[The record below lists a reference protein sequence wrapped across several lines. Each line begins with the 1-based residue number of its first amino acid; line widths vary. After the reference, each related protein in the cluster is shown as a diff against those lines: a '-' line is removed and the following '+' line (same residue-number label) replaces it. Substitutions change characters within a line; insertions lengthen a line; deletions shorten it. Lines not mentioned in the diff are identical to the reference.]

1 MADQRTLVTMTSAG
15 PVRTPPDCGNVSS
28 TIRAPTDTI
37 TPREPSAGTRED
49 ILFSS
54 DTQKSFSFDT
64 QGVTGVKRKRNLRE
78 PSAGTPDKR
87 IHLEPH
93 IGARP
98 FFDVSVRLPYGKR
111 AIRIKALMDTGSTTF
126 CLSDRFVNR
135 YKIPRVQRDH
145 PHEVRD
151 AAGRI
156 LASGEAFTHNIFFRI
171 SRFVFKQPFEI
182 IPMEPG
188 HDMIIPD
195 WWREQMGL
203 SY

>member
-49 ILFSS
+49 ISFSS
-54 DTQKSFSFDT
+54 FNTQGVT
-64 QGVTGVKRKRNLRE
+64 GVTGVTGVKRKRDLRE

-93 IGARP
+93 IGTHS
-98 FFDVSVRLPYGKR
+98 FFNVSVRLPYGRR

-126 CLSDRFVNR
+126 CLSDHFVNQ
-135 YKIPRVQRDH
+135 YKILRVQ
-145 PHEVRD
+145 
-151 AAGRI
+151 
-156 LASGEAFTHNIFFRI
+156 
-171 SRFVFKQPFEI
+171 
-182 IPMEPG
+182 
-188 HDMIIPD
+188 
-195 WWREQMGL
+195 
-203 SY
+203 